1 VRTTGNIAFLPLRAS
16 LLFAGFHYGRRGILD
31 MDHTRLFTFSSLIR
45 TLQLS
50 GYEVISKRG
59 LPAPFPLAVGNGP
72 LAKFLL
78 IVNRFLIKISKSIFS
93 YQIAVVAKPL
103 PTLEHLL
110 EDAFDARRQKLTTGN
125 NES

>member
-1 VRTTGNIAFLPLRAS
+1 
-16 LLFAGFHYGRRGILD
+16 
-31 MDHTRLFTFSSLIR
+31 MDHTRLFTFSSLVR
-45 TLQLS
+45 TLQLN

-59 LPAPFPLAVGNGP
+59 LPAPFPLAVGDGL

-78 IVNRFLIKISKSIFS
+78 LANRFFIKISKSIFS

-110 EDAFDARRQKLTTGN
+110 EDAFDARRQKLATGN